1 MTPSPLPLSNALQGP
16 ESFYGILNTE
26 IENYLEVE
34 HPMPFLFS
42 GLRLRISKLQY
53 LKTFTISYIKEYSYE
68 PNTFSNIGAYSLDND
83 MVIFQALLKIEKF
96 NFDFVRYFMY
106 SMVQFW
112 MKQLTILLGIYY
124 GLLQY

>member
-34 HPMPFLFS
+34 HSLPFLFS
-42 GLRLRISKLQY
+42 GLMLRISKLQY
-53 LKTFTISYIKEYSYE
+53 LKTFTISYIKEYSYK

-83 MVIFQALLKIEKF
+83 MVIFQALLKI
-96 NFDFVRYFMY
+96 
-106 SMVQFW
+106 
-112 MKQLTILLGIYY
+112 
-124 GLLQY
+124 